1 MSEWDDIGTC
11 LSNRRGLAARLF
23 DQSDICKMQQVT
35 ERNSRKR
42 EEKKASE
49 RKIIQEKEKVDAIL
63 SRSTVYRSQRTL
75 KNTLKC
81 LNQ

>member
-49 RKIIQEKEKVDAIL
+49 RKIIQEKEKKSMQFLAAVL
-63 SRSTVYRSQRTL
+63 SIDPKGL
-75 KNTLKC
+75 
-81 LNQ
+81 